1 MPRGNMTTRRTKT
14 FRSRQLARGIVGGGR
29 EGVRP
34 VKLKDL
40 PRERQAEARRLAGV
54 PSREYRPKAARV
66 STSIPASWTDHRK
79 SCGYAGSE
87 ECPYCG
93 DEGEQSMYKAMHQS
107 MRSSEKLAEL
117 SDFAFRV
124 WEMGVVASD
133 VVGRITANPRK
144 FHAEA
149 FPLLKYE
156 EAKLVAAFNELKAT
170 NLAHF
175 YDVDGKP
182 YMVFHDHDEHNKS
195 SKNLKHSKTKTPPP
209 PPSLCYCV
217 TYTKE
222 EEGASTVATVVP
234 TVVATTDVHVHV
246 PVHDQVQR
254 GSGGDTVRIL
264 AALWNDGPGE
274 HLNGKS
280 AAEKIQAA
288 MDVGLDPKS
297 IEQAFWDHK
306 TIKGQKIWEV
316 LDPLRDRLRKSP
328 VDGKGFRSIES
339 VCHNCGGSGVT
350 VAGPCPGCKKGRELR
365 SAQA

>member
-1 MPRGNMTTRRTKT
+1 
-14 FRSRQLARGIVGGGR
+14 
-29 EGVRP
+29 
-34 VKLKDL
+34 
-40 PRERQAEARRLAGV
+40 
-54 PSREYRPKAARV
+54 
-66 STSIPASWTDHRK
+66 
-79 SCGYAGSE
+79 
-87 ECPYCG
+87 
-93 DEGEQSMYKAMHQS
+93 MYKAMHQT

-117 SDFAFRV
+117 TDFAFRV

-156 EAKLVAAFNELKAT
+156 EAKLLAAFNELKAT
-170 NLAHF
+170 KLAHF

-209 PPSLCYCV
+209 STSLCYCV

-222 EEGASTVATVVP
+222 EESSTVATIVP

-246 PVHDQVQR
+246 PVHVQDQVKR
-254 GSGGDTVRIL
+254 GSGGDTAKIL

-274 HLNGKS
+274 HLNGRS
-280 AAEKIQAA
+280 AAEKVQAA
-288 MDVGLDPKS
+288 IDVGVNPQA

-306 TIKGQKIWEV
+306 RIKGRKIWEV
-316 LDPLRDRLRKSP
+316 LDPLRPKEAAAFCSIQDVIDEELQKQKGKP
-328 VDGKGFRSIES
+328 V
-339 VCHNCGGSGVT
+339 
-350 VAGPCPGCKKGRELR
+350 
-365 SAQA
+365 